1 MSRSSDKNYGNNE
14 NTYENGAEE
23 FENEDMI
30 SADDALDD
38 GMDSEGAEEEEGGG
52 DLQSIDSKSPKN
64 KDDGARVT
72 EAEAAQKT
80 NFVHLRLH
88 STYSMAEGAVKTE
101 QLIELCEKNRMPAIA
116 ITDTNNLFGV
126 LEFSTKLAD
135 HGIQH
140 IIGTQ
145 LNIKHPKETKDLDHP
160 TNVLLYAKNKNGYQN
175 LIQLVTSA
183 YLEPTNEEYPE
194 TSLEALA
201 KFSDDIVLATGGIYG
216 SLGAFLLNDDVDSA
230 KEYLEFLK
238 KHFGDR
244 LYIEL
249 SRHSNFNEQKIEN
262 RMVDLAYDYD
272 IPLLATNNVCFP
284 IKDDFEA
291 HDALICID
299 QMKTVYDPER
309 RASCPEFYFKSPRE
323 MSDLFS
329 DLPEAIENTMVVAE
343 RCSFCLKKIKPF
355 MPQFKTE
362 NGETQEQALRN
373 MAADGLEE
381 RLQKIKQNGVD
392 IEQIRPKYE
401 ERMQYELS
409 VIEKM
414 GFSGYFLIVADY
426 VRWAKS
432 QNIPVGPGRG
442 SGAGSIVAWT
452 IKITDVDPI
461 RFKLFFER
469 FLNPDRVSMPDFDV
483 DFCQERR
490 DEVMYYVQRK
500 YGYESVSQII
510 TFGKL
515 QAKAVVRDIGRV
527 LALPYIFVDKLA
539 KLIPFS
545 PANPVSLK
553 ELIKTEQALQEQMEN
568 DPQVNHL
575 IQIALRLEGLNR
587 HASVHAAGVVISD
600 KILRKIVPL
609 YRDYRST
616 MPVTQFSMKYVES
629 AGLIKFDF
637 LGLKTL
643 TVIQKT
649 LDFIKKRGIYLTSQD
664 IPLDDEKT
672 FKLLNNMNC
681 VGVFQIESGGMRDV
695 LKRLRPDKIEDLIA
709 LVALYRP
716 GPMDDIP
723 TYVACKHG
731 EEPIVYLH
739 EKLRPILEETYG
751 VMVYQEQVMQ
761 IAQEIGGYTLGQADI
776 LRRAMGKKNKEEM
789 QSQKKRFID
798 GAVERGVDL
807 NVAETLFEQMN
818 KFAGYGFNKSHSTP
832 YGILTYQTAYLKANH
847 MLEFFAAIMT
857 IDSGNSDKLYGYYQD
872 ARKNGIKII
881 PPDIN
886 LSTENFEVNYEDNSI
901 RFSLAA
907 IKGSSSQ
914 SAKEIVEERN
924 AHGPYKSIFD
934 FFRRISKKIGTKK
947 ILDAYICAGVFDSLH
962 SNRRQLFES
971 TQLIIKKRDTYDQ
984 TSLFDNGDPPF
995 DDIAPW
1001 DNAEMLQH
1009 EFNVVGFYIS
1019 AHPVDHYKDIL
1030 AELHFPTL
1038 AEALTVKRAKVV
1050 VVINSVKNKY
1060 TKKGHK
1066 RYCIV
1071 QMSDASK
1078 VCEAYIFSEGLEN
1091 CAPGTLEVGKIV
1103 ALSIYTT
1110 HSEERTGINVESAQ
1124 IFDENYTFMA
1134 GSDGGAGGYHS
1145 NSRFSSK
1152 SSQNR
1157 TYRPPKNQVM
1167 RLKIDGINE
1176 LQKIKNFINNFRVG
1190 GPTRIELIFSDG
1202 RKVSLPE
1209 NYSLT
1214 AYDILDMRS
1223 IVGVENVEI
1232 KEEDS

>member
-1 MSRSSDKNYGNNE
+1 MSKNGGKTFGRNDGNDDNEYGKNE
-14 NTYENGAEE
+14 DLEEE
-23 FENEDMI
+23 FE
-30 SADDALDD
+30 DD
-38 GMDSEGAEEEEGGG
+38 EEGLSDSDEEVFGENG
-52 DLQSIDSKSPKN
+52 SGSEEPRDLK
-64 KDDGARVT
+64 AT
-72 EAEAAQKT
+72 AAEKETNAGQKT
-80 NFVHLRLH
+80 NFIHLRLH

-116 ITDTNNLFGV
+116 ITDTNNLFGA
-126 LEFSTKLAD
+126 LEFSMKLSD

-160 TNVLLYAKNKNGYQN
+160 TSVLLYAKNHNGYQN
-175 LIQLVTSA
+175 LIQLVTTA

-194 TSLEALA
+194 TSMDALTN
-201 KFSDDIVLATGGIYG
+201 FSEDLIIATGGIYG
-216 SLGAFLLNDDVDSA
+216 SLGAFLLKDDMNGA
-230 KEYLEFLK
+230 KEYLEFLQ

-262 RMVDLAYDYD
+262 RLVELAYDYD

-284 IKDDFEA
+284 SKDDFEA
-291 HDALICID
+291 HDALICIA
-299 QMKTVYDPER
+299 QMKTIYDPER
-309 RASCPEFYFKSPRE
+309 QASCPEFYFKSPRE
-323 MSDLFS
+323 MADLFS
-329 DLPEAIENTMVVAE
+329 DLPEAIKNTIVVAE
-343 RCSFCLKKIKPF
+343 RCSYCLHKIKPF

-373 MAADGLEE
+373 MATDGLEE
-381 RLQKIKQNGVD
+381 RLARIKKTGVD
-392 IEQIRPKYE
+392 IEKIRPKYE

-452 IKITDVDPI
+452 IKITDVDPM

-515 QAKAVVRDIGRV
+515 QAKAVIRDIGRV
-527 LALPYIFVDKLA
+527 LALPYVFVDKLA

-545 PANPVSLK
+545 PTNPISLR
-553 ELIKTEQALQEQMEN
+553 ELIKTEKTLQEQMET

-600 KILRKIVPL
+600 KILRKVVPL

-643 TVIQKT
+643 TVIQRV
-649 LDFIKKRGIYLTSQD
+649 LDFIKKRGVHLTSQD

-672 FKLLNNMNC
+672 FKLLNAMNC

-723 TYVACKHG
+723 KYIACKHG
-731 EEPIVYLH
+731 EEPITYLH

-789 QSQKKRFID
+789 QAQKKRFVD

-832 YGILTYQTAYLKANH
+832 YGILTYQTAYLKANY

-872 ARKNGIKII
+872 ARKNGIKIT

-886 LSTENFEVNYEDNSI
+886 LSDENFKVNYEDNSI

-907 IKGSSSQ
+907 IKGSSAQ
-914 SAKEIVEERN
+914 SAREIVEERK

-971 TQLIIKKRDTYDQ
+971 TQLIIKNRDTYDQ

-995 DDIAPW
+995 DDIPPW
-1001 DNAEMLQH
+1001 DNTAQLQH
-1009 EFNVVGFYIS
+1009 EFSVVGFYIS
-1019 AHPVDHYKDIL
+1019 AHPVDQYKEIL
-1030 AELHFPTL
+1030 KDLHFPSL
-1038 AEALTVKRAKVV
+1038 AEALEMEKSKVV
-1050 VVINSVKNKY
+1050 VVINGIKYKY
-1060 TKKGHK
+1060 TKKEHR
-1066 RYCIV
+1066 RYCIM
-1071 QMSDASK
+1071 QISDASR
-1078 VCEAYIFSEGLEN
+1078 VCEAYAFAEGLEN
-1091 CAPGTLEVGKIV
+1091 CAKEALEVGKIV

-1110 HSEERTGINVESAQ
+1110 HSEDRTSINIESAQ
-1124 IFDENYTFMA
+1124 VFDENFTFGGFPA
-1134 GSDGGAGGYHS
+1134 GDDDSASPSFYGKRG
-1145 NSRFSSK
+1145 
-1152 SSQNR
+1152 
-1157 TYRPPKNQVM
+1157 YRPPKNQVM
-1167 RLKIDGINE
+1167 RLKVGNVQE

-1190 GPTRIELIFSDG
+1190 GPTRLELLFDDG
-1202 RKVSLPE
+1202 KRISLPE
-1209 NYSLT
+1209 RYSLT
-1214 AYDILDMRS
+1214 AYDILDMRN

-1232 KEEDS
+1232 REEEI